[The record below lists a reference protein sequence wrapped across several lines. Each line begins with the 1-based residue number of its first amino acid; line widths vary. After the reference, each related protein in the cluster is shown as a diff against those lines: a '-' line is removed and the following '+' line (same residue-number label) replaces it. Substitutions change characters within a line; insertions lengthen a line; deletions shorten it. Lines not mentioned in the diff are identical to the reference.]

1 MISRAEAAYFRKA
14 AREGYRASIPS
25 GNSGGL
31 IIHDGKLYVLVVN
44 VNGIMRSTRVPQQR
58 RRADG
63 AQALARAIE
72 GGSKPLGRSEIGHL
86 PDAAAGALRRS

>member
-63 AQALARAIE
+63 AQALAQGHR
-72 GGSKPLGRSEIGHL
+72 GRI
-86 PDAAAGALRRS
+86 